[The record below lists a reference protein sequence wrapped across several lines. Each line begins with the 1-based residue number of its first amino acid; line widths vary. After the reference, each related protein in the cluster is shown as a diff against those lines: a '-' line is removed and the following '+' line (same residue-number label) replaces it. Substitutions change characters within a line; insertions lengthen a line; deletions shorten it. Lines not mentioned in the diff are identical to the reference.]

1 MVWCSSAGLKT
12 LGPAIQYLAGEL
24 PVEQGAVI
32 PLLASHNTVHLRFDL
47 EDADYLHLA
56 KPDAAFP
63 LQHFALATDAVKH
76 QVPCQ
81 LRKVSIFA
89 ALRSVNTDCPSQNL

>member
-1 MVWCSSAGLKT
+1 M
-12 LGPAIQYLAGEL
+12 
-24 PVEQGAVI
+24 EQGAVL

-47 EDADYLHLA
+47 EEADYLHLA

-81 LRKVSIFA
+81 LRKVSTSA
-89 ALRSVNTDCPSQNL
+89 ALRSGQHRLPIFEFMTVLSNSLEDCCL